1 MYVFG
6 FTVIV
11 IVGLM
16 VMNVESKVDKL
27 SAELERVIQELKK
40 LR

>member
-1 MYVFG
+1 
-6 FTVIV
+6 VIV

>member
-1 MYVFG
+1 M
-6 FTVIV
+6 IV